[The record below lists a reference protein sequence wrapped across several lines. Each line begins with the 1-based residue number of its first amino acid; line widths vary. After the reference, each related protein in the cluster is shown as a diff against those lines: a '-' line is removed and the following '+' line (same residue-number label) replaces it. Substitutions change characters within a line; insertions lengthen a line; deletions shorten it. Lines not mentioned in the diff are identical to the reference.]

1 MGGTKHVMSDCI
13 RLIEYRRILAE
24 NQCVYLEKSHRDEV
38 LGVGTYRL
46 KMRISRALSSSN
58 ASEWITVIRDEINSI
73 EKNQVL
79 GLLESYLDVN
89 LLETNGFKD

>member
-1 MGGTKHVMSDCI
+1 
-13 RLIEYRRILAE
+13 
-24 NQCVYLEKSHRDEV
+24 
-38 LGVGTYRL
+38 
-46 KMRISRALSSSN
+46 MRISRALSSSN